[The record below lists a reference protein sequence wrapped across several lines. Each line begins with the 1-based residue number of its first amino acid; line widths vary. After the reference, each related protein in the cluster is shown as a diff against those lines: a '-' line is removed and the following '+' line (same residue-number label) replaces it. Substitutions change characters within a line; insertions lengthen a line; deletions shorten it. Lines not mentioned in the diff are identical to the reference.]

1 MKVDVY
7 VFKIITTT
15 EDCHE
20 LIYLYIYKINICK
33 TIIGHIVLAI
43 STFLLLSILSP

>member
-20 LIYLYIYKINICK
+20 LIYLYI
-33 TIIGHIVLAI
+33 HIKLKYVKQ
-43 STFLLLSILSP
+43 LLGTY